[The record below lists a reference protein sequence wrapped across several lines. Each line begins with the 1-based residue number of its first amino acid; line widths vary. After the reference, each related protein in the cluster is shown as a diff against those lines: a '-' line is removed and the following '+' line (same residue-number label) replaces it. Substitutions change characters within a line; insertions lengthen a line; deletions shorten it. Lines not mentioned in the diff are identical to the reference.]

1 MASVHT
7 RHQLLTRLTIT
18 KPEEDRSLEAVTRV
32 ATVASSC
39 VAVASLLEAAFYFLY
54 NRTVRIYNFCFK
66 LIRQNNDNL
75 ESTTLFTCSFIHGWK
90 SFRKLSQMRKAVKV
104 DMFLLLLRWVHE
116 TFYRGWF
123 HTSKSLT
130 NRGHWGWQNQSR
142 KWWKGQLQWL
152 NTNQMMATMT
162 KMDNDELHN
171 YIFLQLNIYDLCNIK
186 C

>member
-116 TFYRGWF
+116 TFF
-123 HTSKSLT
+123 TEDDSTPPNLSPTEVIEDDKT
-130 NRGHWGWQNQSR
+130 NPE
-142 KWWKGQLQWL
+142 
-152 NTNQMMATMT
+152 
-162 KMDNDELHN
+162 NDEKDN
-171 YIFLQLNIYDLCNIK
+171 CNG
-186 C
+186 